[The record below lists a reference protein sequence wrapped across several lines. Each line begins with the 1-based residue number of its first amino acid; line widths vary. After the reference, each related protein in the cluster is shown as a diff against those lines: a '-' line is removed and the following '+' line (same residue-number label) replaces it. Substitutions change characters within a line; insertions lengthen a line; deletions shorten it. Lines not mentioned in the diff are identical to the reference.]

1 MIRLTMESLTQAP
14 VACNPPHR
22 LEPVFLGL
30 EERRKERLEEEVCA
44 DRCVDVLEIDLDEDG
59 PLREEYLPKR
69 RVSGAGSA
77 HSSVSQNTSASQ
89 MLSGHVNSRTGGK
102 YGVVEKTL
110 PPPAKWSPA
119 GDEPI
124 LRERSRVSGH
134 YLAVRPPLTN
144 SITPFAV
151 APYHQVSQLGY
162 QNWTSGGYI
171 PVKLP
176 SMPFMYDLAHHHHID
191 PALNPYPY
199 ALPTPASHARS
210 HSHPLN
216 QSDTQ
221 SRNHVGPYSQPQFEY
236 QCHNMAASEFRPAN
250 ASVAQWLTIDSYT
263 SHGYPLAPGLGVRSQ
278 TTWLKT

>member
-1 MIRLTMESLTQAP
+1 MFSHDLSIPSHTWSQWLAHVISYHLSLASPSHTQPISRPSTNPHTMIRLTMESLTQAP

-124 LRERSRVSGH
+124 LRERSRVS
-134 YLAVRPPLTN
+134 
-144 SITPFAV
+144 
-151 APYHQVSQLGY
+151 
-162 QNWTSGGYI
+162 
-171 PVKLP
+171 
-176 SMPFMYDLAHHHHID
+176 
-191 PALNPYPY
+191 
-199 ALPTPASHARS
+199 
-210 HSHPLN
+210 
-216 QSDTQ
+216 
-221 SRNHVGPYSQPQFEY
+221 
-236 QCHNMAASEFRPAN
+236 
-250 ASVAQWLTIDSYT
+250 
-263 SHGYPLAPGLGVRSQ
+263 
-278 TTWLKT
+278 